1 MLRWTLIAMATLL
14 AITLSPSPV
23 AEAAKGSCSTGYHW
37 VKVKVKRSGST
48 LVGTY
53 RGSQGKC
60 VKNKSGTGKGGSGS
74 GEFVGELCALD
85 RIETDPA
92 CRESLIA
99 GSTIDYVGVARSL
112 AVRLKLPDTT
122 PIFGPDP
129 NNNEWKMLTVG
140 FPVWLTTQGPRHKA
154 TTASAQGLT
163 FRLTADL
170 QSTTFAMGDG
180 SQVTCTAMTP
190 FTASSKAGSA
200 SPTCGH
206 TYTKPSLPKGS
217 YTVTATANWLINWS
231 VDGFS
236 GSFPM
241 SYSDSAQLAIG
252 ELQALN
258 R

>member
-1 MLRWTLIAMATLL
+1 MLKRLGILT
-14 AITLSPSPV
+14 AILSLVVLGFPT
-23 AEAAKGSCSTGYHW
+23 AAQAAKCPKGKHW
-37 VKVKVKRSGST
+37 VSNSVVSNGASISG
-48 LVGTY
+48 LY
-53 RGSQGKC
+53 HGSSGRC
-60 VKNKSGTGKGGSGS
+60 VKNKSAGGRSGGSGY
-74 GEFVGELCALD
+74 VGELCALD
-85 RIETDPA
+85 RIDTDPA
-92 CRESLIA
+92 CRETLIA
-99 GSTIDYVGVARSL
+99 GGNIDYGGIATSL
-112 AVRLKLPDTT
+112 AVQLHLPDTT

-154 TTASAQGLT
+154 TSASAQGIT